1 MQLSVLDKAPKP
13 ISQEIYNIFSDLK
26 ERESRN
32 VDKELLG
39 FSITPFDILNETISG
54 IRPGFYY
61 GIAGA
66 PRRGKTNLT
75 LEVGLLVVKNNK
87 IPVLFYSWEQTRKVL
102 VSRLL
107 SKKSGIPPA
116 VILGE
121 NIYKRPELREKLSK
135 AKEEL
140 SEIADWFYMIEAGRM
155 HTIPRIREDAM
166 RIMDEKK
173 TDKIAIFIDYLQKV
187 PPEKPVQD
195 MSYRID
201 DISAGLAE
209 LSLELESP
217 VFAISSLNKE
227 GLKLD
232 EMEDDSRPTM
242 HHCTGSGDLEYDL
255 DVAMVLSKDWLD
267 TKSLKKQ
274 IDERLKAQGI
284 DPYSYPMSR
293 IDIINMFI
301 DKNRDAIPGI
311 SDTIQYLFFIDQ
323 NMFLEVGY
331 KLPIEMDPSK
341 FNRYVKIEKIIDNLI
356 DRGLIFQD
364 LEEWKKKNLKV

>member
-1 MQLSVLDKAPKP
+1 MEKSRLDNIPQP
-13 ISQEIYNIFSDLK
+13 ISLEISNILSELS
-26 ERESRN
+26 ERERKN
-32 VDKELLG
+32 IDKEILG
-39 FSITPFDILNETISG
+39 FSISPFDVLNETLSG

-75 LEVGLLVVKNNK
+75 LELGLLVARNNK

-102 VSRLL
+102 VARLL

-116 VILGE
+116 IILGE
-121 NIYKRPELREKLSK
+121 NIYKNPELREKLEN
-135 AKEEL
+135 AYKELEDI
-140 SEIADWFYMIEAGRM
+140 SEWFYMVEAGRI
-155 HTIPRIREDAM
+155 HNINRIREDAM
-166 RIMDEKK
+166 RIMDERK

-187 PPEKPVQD
+187 PPEKPIQD

-201 DISAGLAE
+201 DISAGFAE
-209 LSLELESP
+209 LSLELGSP

-232 EMEDDSRPTM
+232 ETEDDSRPTM

-255 DVAMVLSKDWLD
+255 DVAMILSKDWLD

-274 IDERLKAQGI
+274 LDERLKAQGI
-284 DPYSYPMSR
+284 DPYSYSMPR
-293 IDIINMFI
+293 IDVINMFI

-311 SDTIQYLFFIDQ
+311 SDVIQYLFFIDQ
-323 NMFLEVGY
+323 NMYMEIGY

-341 FNRYVKIEKIIDNLI
+341 FNRYVKIEKIIDDLI
-356 DRGLIFQD
+356 EKGLIFQD
-364 LEEWKKKNLKV
+364 LKNAKG

>member
-1 MQLSVLDKAPKP
+1 MQASRLNKLPEP
-13 ISQEIYNIFSDLK
+13 ISLEISDIFGELSDR
-26 ERESRN
+26 ERRN
-32 VDKELLG
+32 VDREILG
-39 FSITPFDILNETISG
+39 FSISPFNILNEILSG

-75 LEVGLLVVKNNK
+75 LELGILVAKNNK

-102 VSRLL
+102 VARLL

-116 VILGE
+116 LILGE
-121 NIYKRPELREKLSK
+121 NIYKRPELREKLEK

-140 SEIADWFYMIEAGRM
+140 DDISEWFYMVEAGRM

-201 DISAGLAE
+201 DISAGFAE
-209 LSLELESP
+209 LSLELGSP
-217 VFAISSLNKE
+217 IFAISSLNKE

-232 EMEDDSRPTM
+232 ETEDDSRPTM

-255 DVAMVLSKDWLD
+255 DVAMILSKDWLD

-284 DPYSYPMSR
+284 DPYSYPMPR
-293 IDIINMFI
+293 IDVINMFI
-301 DKNRDAIPGI
+301 DKNRDAIPGV
-311 SDTIQYLFFIDQ
+311 SDIIQYLFFIDQ
-323 NMFLEVGY
+323 NMFLEIDY

-341 FNRYVKIEKIIDNLI
+341 FNRYVKIERIIDTLI
-356 DRGLIFQD
+356 EKGLIFQD
-364 LEEWKKKNLKV
+364 LDQWKKKNLKI

>member
-1 MQLSVLDKAPKP
+1 MEVSRLNKIPEP
-13 ISQEIYNIFSDLK
+13 ISIEIDSIFEELSD
-26 ERESRN
+26 REKRD
-32 VDKELLG
+32 VDREILG
-39 FSITPFDILNETISG
+39 LSITPFDILNETLSG

-75 LEVGLLVVKNNK
+75 LELGLLVAKNNK

-102 VSRLL
+102 VARLL

-116 VILGE
+116 LIMGE
-121 NIYKRPELREKLSK
+121 NIYKRPELKEKLED
-135 AKEEL
+135 AREEL
-140 SEIADWFYMIEAGRM
+140 RGVSEWFYMVEAGRM
-155 HTIPRIREDAM
+155 HKISRIREDAM
-166 RIMDEKK
+166 RIMDMKK

-209 LSLELESP
+209 LSLELSSP

-232 EMEDDSRPTM
+232 ETEDDSRPTM

-255 DVAMVLSKDWLD
+255 DVAMILSKDWPD

-284 DPYSYPMSR
+284 DPYSYPMPR
-293 IDIINMFI
+293 IDVINMFI
-301 DKNRDAIPGI
+301 DKNRDAIPGV
-311 SDTIQYLFFIDQ
+311 SDIIQYLFFIDQ
-323 NMFLEVGY
+323 NMYLEIGY
-331 KLPIEMDPSK
+331 KLPVEMDPSK
-341 FNRYVKIEKIIDNLI
+341 FNRYVKIEKIIDTLVEK
-356 DRGLIFQD
+356 GLIFQD
-364 LEEWKKKNLKV
+364 LEQWKKKSLKI